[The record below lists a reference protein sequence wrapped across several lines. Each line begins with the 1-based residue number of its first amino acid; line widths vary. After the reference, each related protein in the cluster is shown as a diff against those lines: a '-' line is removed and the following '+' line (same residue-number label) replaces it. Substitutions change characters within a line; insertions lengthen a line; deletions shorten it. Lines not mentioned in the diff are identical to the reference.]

1 MALYAKLALRNVFR
15 NRRRTLI
22 TLAAMG
28 FGAAAIIVFGGF
40 VHSIYYGVRESTI
53 RSQVGH
59 IQFYRK
65 GYSEKGNLAP
75 FDYLIA
81 DYPTLRDELRRL
93 PHVKTV
99 TARLCLSGLVSTGDT
114 TTAFVGSGVVPE
126 GEMDLSALAVIV
138 DGKELATRDPRG
150 VTLGVGLA
158 RAFGVKP
165 GDDLTLL
172 TTSKA
177 GAINALAV
185 KVRGVWESGE
195 KAYDDRF
202 LRIGLPEVQ
211 RVLDLE
217 HGEVQSVVLLL
228 DRTEN
233 TAAVRDRLE
242 RLIRER
248 GLDLELKTWEDL
260 ALRYHQVREL
270 FGRIFGVLTLIVSI
284 MVVFGITNTMT
295 MAIFERTRE
304 IGTVMALGTRRRG
317 VVSMFVLEGFV
328 LGVLGAIAGVV
339 LGGALAKAISAV
351 GIQLPPPPGSTRGF
365 MVQIFVVPAVLAQ
378 AFELS
383 IVAATLASL
392 YPAWRAARLNVVE
405 ALRHVEFHF
414 NGGHD
419 MAPKPP
425 TLGAA
430 RETRAAPRSRASL
443 EMAPQPPNARGAP
456 AKPWRPSIPRAGRS
470 GSGCSSLSCSA
481 SRRAR
486 ARTRPR
492 TSSPRPTGFG
502 GRPTASCGRS
512 TSPARRRRRHHRWT
526 ASRCS
531 SRAAGGC
538 SSGSWR
544 RRAVSAAR
552 CSRSGATSG
561 STCRTPANPC
571 ASRCRSGWSVR
582 SPTAI
587 LRAPTMPATTTPP

>member
-1 MALYAKLALRNVFR
+1 MPLYLKLAIRNVFR

-28 FGAAAIIVFGGF
+28 FGAAAIIVFCGF
-40 VHSIYYGVRESTI
+40 VHAIYFGVRESTI

-59 IQFYRK
+59 IQLYRK

-75 FDYLIA
+75 FDCLIA
-81 DYPTLRDELRRL
+81 DYPALRDELRRL
-93 PHVKTV
+93 PHGRTV
-99 TARLCLSGLVSTGDT
+99 TARLGFSARGSTAAT
-114 TTAFVGSGVVPE
+114 TTAFVGAGVVPE
-126 GEMDLSALAVIV
+126 GAINLSALAVIV
-138 DGKELATRDPRG
+138 DGNELASRDPRG

-172 TTSKA
+172 TTTKA

-202 LRIGLPEVQ
+202 LRVGLPEAQ
-211 RVLDLE
+211 RVLDVE
-217 HGEVQSVVLLL
+217 HGEEQSIVLLL
-228 DRTEN
+228 DATEN
-233 TAAVRDRLE
+233 TGAVRADIE

-248 GLDLELKTWEDL
+248 GLDLEIRTWDDL

-270 FGRIFGVLTLIVSI
+270 FGRIFAVLTLIVSI

-328 LGVLGAIAGVV
+328 LGVLGAVAGVV
-339 LGGALAKAISAV
+339 LGVALAKAISAV

-405 ALRHVEFHF
+405 ALRHV
-414 NGGHD
+414 
-419 MAPKPP
+419 
-425 TLGAA
+425 
-430 RETRAAPRSRASL
+430 
-443 EMAPQPPNARGAP
+443 
-456 AKPWRPSIPRAGRS
+456 
-470 GSGCSSLSCSA
+470 
-481 SRRAR
+481 
-486 ARTRPR
+486 
-492 TSSPRPTGFG
+492 
-502 GRPTASCGRS
+502 
-512 TSPARRRRRHHRWT
+512 
-526 ASRCS
+526 
-531 SRAAGGC
+531 
-538 SSGSWR
+538 
-544 RRAVSAAR
+544 
-552 CSRSGATSG
+552 
-561 STCRTPANPC
+561 
-571 ASRCRSGWSVR
+571 
-582 SPTAI
+582 
-587 LRAPTMPATTTPP
+587 

>member
-1 MALYAKLALRNVFR
+1 VAIYAKLALRNVFR

-59 IQFYRK
+59 IQIYRR

-81 DYPTLRDELRRL
+81 DYPALREELRRIE
-93 PHVKTV
+93 HVTMV
-99 TARLCLSGLVSTGDT
+99 TARLGFSGLVSTGDT
-114 TTAFVGSGVVPE
+114 TTAFVGAGVVPE

-172 TTSKA
+172 TTTKA

-202 LRIGLPEVQ
+202 LRIGLPETQ

-217 HGEVQSVVLLL
+217 GGEVQSIVLLL
-228 DRTEN
+228 DATDN
-233 TAAVRDRLE
+233 TAAVRESLE
-242 RLIRER
+242 RLIRDR
-248 GLDLELKTWEDL
+248 GLDLEIKTWEDL

-270 FGRIFGVLTLIVSI
+270 FGRIFAVLTLIVSI

-328 LGVLGAIAGVV
+328 LGVLGAVAGVV
-339 LGGALAKAISAV
+339 LGVALAKAISAV

-405 ALRHVEFHF
+405 ALRHV
-414 NGGHD
+414 
-419 MAPKPP
+419 
-425 TLGAA
+425 
-430 RETRAAPRSRASL
+430 
-443 EMAPQPPNARGAP
+443 
-456 AKPWRPSIPRAGRS
+456 
-470 GSGCSSLSCSA
+470 
-481 SRRAR
+481 
-486 ARTRPR
+486 
-492 TSSPRPTGFG
+492 
-502 GRPTASCGRS
+502 
-512 TSPARRRRRHHRWT
+512 
-526 ASRCS
+526 
-531 SRAAGGC
+531 
-538 SSGSWR
+538 
-544 RRAVSAAR
+544 
-552 CSRSGATSG
+552 
-561 STCRTPANPC
+561 
-571 ASRCRSGWSVR
+571 
-582 SPTAI
+582 
-587 LRAPTMPATTTPP
+587 